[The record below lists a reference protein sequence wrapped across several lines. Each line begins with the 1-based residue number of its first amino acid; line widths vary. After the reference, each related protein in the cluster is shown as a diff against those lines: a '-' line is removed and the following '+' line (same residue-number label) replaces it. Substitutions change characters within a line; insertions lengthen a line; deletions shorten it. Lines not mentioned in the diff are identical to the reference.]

1 MYDKQ
6 STRVDG
12 DYNFSCGVSNWRY
25 YEVECVVCGDKF
37 KSCKPS
43 YLSKY
48 CSARCANDAYIAWRR
63 EQVEKK
69 RAASDKCVV
78 CKISIRQTGAKIIL
92 YCSNRCKQKAYRE
105 RSAQKN
111 IKKEGENHNAKTN
124 S

>member
-6 STRVDG
+6 STRVD
-12 DYNFSCGVSNWRY
+12 DYNSNPTSNGRD
-25 YEVECVVCGDKF
+25 YEVACVVCGDKF

-63 EQVEKK
+63 EQTEKK
-69 RAASDKCVV
+69 RVAIDKCVV
-78 CKISIRQTGAKIIL
+78 CKIPIQQTGAKIIL

-105 RSAQKN
+105 RNTQ
-111 IKKEGENHNAKTN
+111 
-124 S
+124 